1 MIKFYRKI
9 RQNLLMENKTGK
21 YFKYA
26 VGEIVLVVIGILIAL
41 QINTSSQQKT
51 NRDHIENILKSVYY
65 NLESDMA
72 DPINRYIGFCE
83 FKDSLNNL
91 LLTQDLSF
99 KDYELSGQGSR
110 GLGRLLTYEIEPF
123 QFEDQAYER
132 LLANMEIIPEEYM
145 PIVETL
151 QDVYSKEVPVVNEVA
166 IEIKSFVDEIEDKY
180 QTNFDWYSNTDDL
193 HIKQKIDYMLR
204 NPKHLNDVKMHQ
216 YIVDH
221 LLGHLNTLR
230 TNVSIAY
237 SKIYDELMFN
247 EPFSEITDR
256 FYFPTEDELDKYAG
270 NYILTDNPSNVMQ
283 FSPKKYYLTL
293 VSNGYR
299 LKLIKIGDN
308 KFAASIDTKGT
319 YIEFIE
325 NKNGLIN
332 AFNLNRIIE
341 KDTISSSYKKIDQR

>member
-1 MIKFYRKI
+1 MIKFFRKI
-9 RQNLLMENKTGK
+9 RQNLLTENKTGK

-26 VGEIVLVVIGILIAL
+26 VGEIILVVIGILIAL

-51 NRDHIENILKSVYY
+51 NRDHIESILKSVYY

-72 DPINRYIGFCE
+72 NPINRYIGFCE

-99 KDYELSGQGSR
+99 KDYELSGQGPR

-132 LLANMEIIPEEYM
+132 LMANMEIIPKEYM
-145 PIVETL
+145 PIVEML

-180 QTNFDWYSNTDDL
+180 QTNFDWYSNTDDV
-193 HIKQKIDYMLR
+193 HFKQKVDYMLT
-204 NPKHLNDVKMHQ
+204 NPKYLNDVRRHQ
-216 YIVDH
+216 YIIDH
-221 LLGHLNTLR
+221 LLGHLNTLK

-237 SKIYDELMFN
+237 SKIHNELMYN
-247 EPFSEITDR
+247 EPFSEIIDR
-256 FYFPTEDELDKYAG
+256 FYFPSEDELDKYTG
-270 NYILTDNPSNVMQ
+270 NYVSESNSSNSMRFV
-283 FSPKKYYLTL
+283 SKEYYLTL
-293 VSNGYR
+293 SDGNSV
-299 LKLIKIGDN
+299 KLIKIGDN

-341 KDTISSSYKKIDQR
+341 KDTISRSFKKIDQR